1 MFQLTD
7 AILERIVFAMEDQT
21 NEWLID
27 LRTGD
32 IVDRSE
38 VSDEDLEAVPERYTD
53 LPFWSSRQGFA
64 ILEAFA
70 ATVTSPPELK
80 LALNAAL
87 RRGKG
92 VFKAFR
98 HALSSNDALYRRFQE
113 FKLNAMRPTIE
124 KWMHAIQEE
133 DALAAVKEEPEDLAD
148 IIASELEIQTVALSE
163 APFDVGQV
171 ISDYATETYTTYP
184 PALSKWALLEIHEKL
199 TSWIREPWIA
209 YASVDG
215 THPLVLGIY
224 SLKPL
229 EGTACC
235 AVWGIF
241 ASKECATMGIEWP
254 LLDRISSEATAAG
267 ASLIILDGP
276 LFPSSL
282 NEEATSH
289 GFMQAGSSLWKM
301 L

>member
-21 NEWLID
+21 NKWLID

-32 IVDRSE
+32 IVDQSE
-38 VSDEDLEAVPERYTD
+38 VREKDLEAVPERYAE

-98 HALSSNDALYRRFQE
+98 QALSGNETLYRRFQE
-113 FKLNAMRPTIE
+113 FKLNAMRHTIE
-124 KWMHAIQEE
+124 KWMQAIQEDE
-133 DALAAVKEEPEDLAD
+133 ILTTIKEEPEDLAD
-148 IIASELEIQTVALSE
+148 IVASELQLQTVALRK
-163 APFDVGQV
+163 APFDVELFMHNN
-171 ISDYATETYTTYP
+171 ATETYSSYP
-184 PALSKWALLEIHEKL
+184 PALSKWALLEIQEKL
-199 TSWIREPWIA
+199 SARNQEPWIA

-215 THPLVLGIY
+215 TYPLVLGIY
-224 SLKPL
+224 SLKL
-229 EGTACC
+229 LKDTACC
-235 AVWGIF
+235 TVWGIF
-241 ASKECATMGIEWP
+241 TAKEFTTMGIEWP
-254 LLDRISSEATAAG
+254 LLDRISSAASAAG
-267 ASLIILDGP
+267 ASLIILDG
-276 LFPSSL
+276 LFFPSSL
-282 NEEATSH
+282 NEEASSH
-289 GFMQAGSSLWKM
+289 GFIKTGSSFWKM

>member
-21 NEWLID
+21 SEWLID

-38 VSDEDLEAVPERYTD
+38 VSDEDLEAVPERYAD

-98 HALSSNDALYRRFQE
+98 QTLSSNDMLYRRFQE
-113 FKLNAMRPTIE
+113 FKLNAMRHIIE

-133 DALAAVKEEPEDLAD
+133 EILAAVKEEPEDLAD
-148 IIASELEIQTVALSE
+148 IIASELELQTVALSK
-163 APFDVGQV
+163 APFDVEQM
-171 ISDYATETYTTYP
+171 IHDYTAETYTAYP
-184 PALSKWALLEIHEKL
+184 PALSKWALLKIQEKL
-199 TSWIREPWIA
+199 TGWIQEPWIA

-224 SLKPL
+224 SLKLL

-241 ASKECATMGIEWP
+241 TAKEFATMGIEWP
-254 LLDRISSEATAAG
+254 LLDRISSAAAAAG

-276 LFPSSL
+276 FFPSSL
-282 NEEATSH
+282 NEEAPSH
-289 GFMQAGSSLWKM
+289 GFMQAGSTLWKM